1 MRSPGWL
8 GLSVLI
14 AASVSQ
20 AQVASPPQR
29 KEAATHYQR
38 GVSLSKD
45 GDFQAALAEFRAAH
59 QAAPSFEVLFN
70 IAFCERRTFKYGQS
84 LRTFAEYL
92 KQGGAKVAADRRAA
106 VAKEIEAIRALTA
119 PIAVIVEGEPASISV
134 DGEREGSTPLIDF
147 IPLGPGKH
155 VVRAEREGDVAEERA
170 IEVVSG
176 QAQAVQFKLRS
187 LTRPMEVV
195 IETRPAGAIVSVDG
209 DVGAASPRT
218 VQLKPGTHE
227 MVARLAGHS
236 PARTDVVVQPGEPRN
251 VKLELVAVNAGV
263 VAVPSRPFPVVGVS
277 LLSAGLIA
285 GGLGVYFAAQASAAS
300 SQVTTFARPG
310 AVTWDQQWANTERA
324 GLDQQLAARVLF
336 GGGGA
341 LALSGVIAIII
352 NAVAEP
358 VKPTAATLLI
368 LPSPTGATASCVVS
382 F

>member
-1 MRSPGWL
+1 MRSPRWL
-8 GLSVLI
+8 GVSFLI
-14 AASVSQ
+14 AASVSH
-20 AQVASPPQR
+20 AQVASPTQR

-38 GVSLSKD
+38 GVSLSKE
-45 GDFQAALAEFRAAH
+45 GDFPAALAEFRAAY

-70 IAFCERRTFKYGQS
+70 IGFCERRTFKYGQA

-92 KQGGAKVAADRRAA
+92 KQGGAKVAGERRAA
-106 VAKEIEAIRALTA
+106 VAREIEAIRALTA
-119 PIAVIVEGEPASISV
+119 PIAVIVEGEPAAISV
-134 DGEREGSTPLIDF
+134 DGEREGSTPLTDF

-155 VVRAEREGDVAEERA
+155 VVRAEREGDVAEERT

-187 LTRPMEVV
+187 LSRPVEVV
-195 IETRPAGAIVSVDG
+195 IETRPAGALVSIDG
-209 DVGAASPRT
+209 AVGAASPRT

-227 MVARLAGHS
+227 LVARLEGHA

-251 VKLELVAVNAGV
+251 VKLELLAVSPVGV
-263 VAVPSRPFPVVGVS
+263 TAPSRPFPVLGVS
-277 LLSAGLIA
+277 LLSAGLVA
-285 GGLGVYFAAQASAAS
+285 GGFGVYFAVQSSTAS
-300 SQVTTFARPG
+300 SQVTTFARSG
-310 AVTWDQQWANTERA
+310 AVTWDQQWAKTERA
-324 GLDQQLAARVLF
+324 GLDQQLAARLLL

-358 VKPTAATLLI
+358 TKPTATLLI
-368 LPSPTGATASCVVS
+368 VPSPTGATASCVVS

>member
-1 MRSPGWL
+1 MRSPAAWL
-8 GLSVLI
+8 GLWFLI
-14 AASVSQ
+14 AASAQ
-20 AQVASPPQR
+20 AQVATPAQR

-38 GVSLSKD
+38 GVALSKD
-45 GDFQAALAEFRAAH
+45 GDFSAALAEFRAAH

-70 IAFCERRTFKYGQS
+70 IGFCERRTFKYGQA

-92 KQGGAKVAADRRAA
+92 KQGGAKVAAERRAA

-119 PIAVIVEGEPASISV
+119 PVAVIVEGEPASITV
-134 DGEREGSTPLIDF
+134 DGEREGLTPLTDF

-155 VVRAEREGDVAEERA
+155 VVRAEREGDVAEERT

-187 LTRPMEVV
+187 LTRPVEVV
-195 IETRPAGAIVSVDG
+195 IETRPTGALVSIDG
-209 DVGAASPRT
+209 DAAAAAPRT

-227 MVARLAGHS
+227 VVAKLEGHS
-236 PARTDVVVQPGEPRN
+236 PARTDVVVQPGEPRS
-251 VKLELVAVNAGV
+251 VKLELLALAPVAVA
-263 VAVPSRPFPVVGVS
+263 APSRPFPVLGVS

-285 GGLGVYFAAQASAAS
+285 GGLGVYFAIQSSTSS

-336 GGGGA
+336 AGGGA
-341 LALSGVIAIII
+341 LALSGVIAIIL

-358 VKPTAATLLI
+358 VKPTARLLI
-368 LPSPTGATASCVVS
+368 VPSPTGATASCVVS